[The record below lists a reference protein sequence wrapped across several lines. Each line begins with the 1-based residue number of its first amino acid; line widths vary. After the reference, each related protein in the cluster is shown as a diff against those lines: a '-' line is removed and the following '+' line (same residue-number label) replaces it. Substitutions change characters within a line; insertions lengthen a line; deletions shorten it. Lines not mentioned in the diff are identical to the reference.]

1 MALLDTTERP
11 APTARPRVAATLILA
26 SVGAFVT
33 SLDVVVVSTALPSLR
48 DHLGASLSDLEW
60 TINAYNLAFASLML
74 TGAALGDRFGRRR
87 LYVTGLA
94 VFTAASI
101 ACATASSAGALIAAR
116 TVQGA
121 GAAIVLPVS
130 LTLISEAFPA
140 EKRGTAI
147 GIWGGITGLGVATA
161 PLLGGAIIQGIDWQ
175 WIFWINV
182 PVGVVSAVASALL
195 LTESR
200 GPRPRLD
207 LVGLPLIIG
216 GLFALVWAP
225 VRAPSTGWGSGEV
238 TGALTVG
245 AVLVAAFVFWERR
258 APVPMMPVEYFRRRA
273 FSAAGAVAFPF
284 SFALIGSVFWIA
296 QMLQV
301 GMGYSP
307 LASGIRMLVFTM
319 MPMIFA
325 PLGGVASDRVG
336 TRPIMT
342 GGLLLMGGGYLWL
355 ALTVRAG
362 VGYTALVLP
371 FIVAGIGISFVFPTL
386 ANAAVG
392 SVPLADSGVAA
403 GANNT
408 LREAGGLF
416 GVAVLAAVFTANG
429 SYVSPAAFM
438 HGIRF
443 ALLVAGG
450 VALAAVIPALSGPS
464 RAAALAN
471 TAGTGEPETAPT
483 TPPRRLDGLEG
494 HRDRV
499 DAPPLVGRR
508 LVPLAGEYV
517 PEVRI
522 APRAP
527 RLDPDHPV
535 RPVLDQRD
543 GVGRRRLVER
553 RPPAM
558 RLELGVRTE
567 QLRPARPAPVDPGR
581 LGVGVLTGERRLGP
595 RLPQH
600 PVLLGRELLA
610 PLRICPAHLLHTC
623 EVN

>member
-1 MALLDTTERP
+1 MFSQLAEYRRDRNGDMALLDTTERP

-48 DHLGASLSDLEW
+48 AHLGASLSDLEW

-94 VFTAASI
+94 MFTAASI

-182 PVGVVSAVASALL
+182 PVGVVSAVASAVL

-325 PLGGVASDRVG
+325 PLGGLASDRVG

-362 VGYTALVLP
+362 VGYAALVLP

-429 SYVSPAAFM
+429 SYASPATFM

-471 TAGTGEPETAPT
+471 TPGTAGTAGTGGAGAPATAPT
-483 TPPRRLDGLEG
+483 TPP
-494 HRDRV
+494 
-499 DAPPLVGRR
+499 
-508 LVPLAGEYV
+508 
-517 PEVRI
+517 
-522 APRAP
+522 
-527 RLDPDHPV
+527 
-535 RPVLDQRD
+535 
-543 GVGRRRLVER
+543 
-553 RPPAM
+553 
-558 RLELGVRTE
+558 
-567 QLRPARPAPVDPGR
+567 ARQARGSSR
-581 LGVGVLTGERRLGP
+581 SS
-595 RLPQH
+595 
-600 PVLLGRELLA
+600 
-610 PLRICPAHLLHTC
+610 
-623 EVN
+623 